1 MGTRA
6 IEVVGSITKISELW
20 TRSDAVAPSRLN
32 YNHLMVFLD
41 VAEAGSINGAADVRC
56 VAQSAVSRI
65 MRELELSLKTP
76 LLQRHARGIELTEAG
91 RILADLARRIRAEG
105 NSACRDL
112 ALMRSGS
119 RPVSLAVGTP
129 PGFVG
134 FVPQA
139 LGRFA
144 ERVPGCRIILREGP
158 KEILFPA
165 VGAGELDAVV
175 CRVGN
180 KELPAGLTEEF
191 IYRDALVILASQ
203 GYRTVAPGVLSA
215 AEVQAGSWVLPPP
228 DSAPYKDVVAT
239 FKALRLPMP
248 TAKIET
254 TSPMLIKDLL
264 LSGHDWLAVMPRD
277 LFRAEVRA
285 RQLRIL
291 GKTLESMLQP
301 MGVVLRW
308 RASTAEADHIALF
321 IECLKQASAGENL
334 RMTPANSAPRELSSP
349 T

>member
-1 MGTRA
+1 MR
-6 IEVVGSITKISELW
+6 L
-20 TRSDAVAPSRLN
+20 DAVAPSRLN
-32 YNHLMVFLD
+32 YNHVMVFLG

-76 LLQRHARGIELTEAG
+76 LLKRHARGIELTEAG
-91 RILADLARRIRAEG
+91 RILADLARKIRAEA

-134 FVPQA
+134 FIPQA

-144 ERVPGCRIILREGP
+144 ERVPGCRIVLREGP
-158 KEILFPA
+158 KDILFPA

-203 GYRTVAPGVLSA
+203 GYRTVASGVLSA
-215 AEVQAGSWVLPPP
+215 AEVRAGSWVLP

-264 LSGHDWLAVMPRD
+264 LGGHDWLAVMPRD

-291 GKTLESMLQP
+291 GKTSESMLQP
-301 MGVVLRW
+301 MGVVLRC

-321 IECLKQASAGENL
+321 IECLKQVSAGGE
-334 RMTPANSAPRELSSP
+334 SEGDPRE
-349 T
+349 